1 MEIPPASGPSA
12 GRERLYPTGFPIRC
26 THKEKREIY
35 TRARSANRS
44 ASRFLVELGTL
55 GDGQLLAAPLGPE
68 EYAVLEALTVQLRRV
83 GTNLN
88 QLVHREHASAY
99 TDVEPPSDNAVREA
113 IRAIEQV
120 LHLIQARLA

>member
-1 MEIPPASGPSA
+1 MGTTPTAGPNG

-26 THKEKREIY
+26 TDGEKREIFA
-35 TRARSANRS
+35 RAKRANRS

-55 GDGQLLAAPLGPE
+55 EAGQILAPQPSPE
-68 EYAVLEALTVQLRRV
+68 ELAVLEALMLQLRRV

-99 TDVEPPSDNAVREA
+99 TDVEPPSDSEVRGAVREIEEVLRR
-113 IRAIEQV
+113 IR
-120 LHLIQARLA
+120 ARLA